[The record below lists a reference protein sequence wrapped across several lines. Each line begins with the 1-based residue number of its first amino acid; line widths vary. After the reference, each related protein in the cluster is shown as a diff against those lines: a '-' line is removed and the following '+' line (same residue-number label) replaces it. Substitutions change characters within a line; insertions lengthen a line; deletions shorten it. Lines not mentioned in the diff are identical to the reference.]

1 MELWQKCQVIFS
13 KICLM
18 NFMTLQLNK
27 LQTKKNQHHLVDG
40 ILTAVIIQNLLIK
53 IISEIIIRINY
64 QLLSNAQIA
73 EKNKNWASRNW
84 ASRNA
89 PNHTAAKRR
98 ETRKNTTSLIAHSP
112 PKSATN
118 QPKTPLF
125 GYAVVT
131 PLEPLMNKRRAEVEK
146 GFEGWSGE
154 GITCEEQLDR
164 VNQMRTLKAEVE
176 KSSCFFLLWEYIFIY
191 FL

>member
-1 MELWQKCQVIFS
+1 MPNCFTIVDGVMTEMPSDFS

-118 QPKTPLF
+118 QPKNTAFRVRRSDTFGTPN
-125 GYAVVT
+125 
-131 PLEPLMNKRRAEVEK
+131 EQEK
-146 GFEGWSGE
+146 SWSGE
-154 GITCEEQLDR
+154 GIWR
-164 VNQMRTLKAEVE
+164 LKWRRDYMWTA
-176 KSSCFFLLWEYIFIY
+176 IGQG
-191 FL
+191 